1 MRILIVDDEPHNR
14 TLLQHMLKALG
25 ECDLAVDGREAVEAF
40 AMAFEDQRPYDL
52 VLLDI
57 MMPEMNGQDALKSIR
72 AFEQEKGLSGNQEA
86 VVFMVSALDT
96 ETQVVEAFFKGHCTD
111 YVTKPINRDGL
122 FAKLQEYGTRLG
134 LDQNPLA

>member
-14 TLLQHMLKALG
+14 ILLQQMLKSVG

-40 AMAFEDQRPYDL
+40 MVALDDGLPYDL

-72 AFEQEKGLSGNQEA
+72 AYEQEHGVTDTQE
-86 VVFMVSALDT
+86 VVIFMVSALDT
-96 ETQVVEAFFKGHCTD
+96 ESQVVEAFFKGRCTD
-111 YVTKPINRDGL
+111 YITKPVRQSVL
-122 FAKLQEYGTRLG
+122 FDKLREYK
-134 LDQNPLA
+134 LDCGPSNPA

>member
-1 MRILIVDDEPHNR
+1 MRILVVDDEPHNR
-14 TLLQHMLKALG
+14 MLLQHMLKSFG

-40 AMAFEDQRPYDL
+40 IMAFDDQRPYDL

-72 AFEQEKGLSGNQEA
+72 AYEQEKGVAGGSEA

-111 YVTKPINRDGL
+111 YITKPINRDLL
-122 FAKLQEYGTRLG
+122 FAKLREYGKRLH
-134 LDQNPLA
+134 LDQDNPS